1 MEPSITY
8 TIVLFLHVLSAVT
21 WVGGNILFF
30 SVAPRL
36 RTNPEGG
43 PAALRVLG
51 RTFRVLSWIAITLLL
66 ATGLYLVSLGW
77 DWRRWPLSF
86 KLVLVGVALLVKV
99 LHDFWIAPTAARRKG
114 GYFTAALWMGRTNL
128 ILGIVIVYLSVW
140 IRS

>member
-1 MEPSITY
+1 MESSITY
-8 TIVLFLHVLSAVT
+8 SILLFLHVLSAMT

-51 RTFRVLSWIAITLLL
+51 RTFRVLSWIAFVLLL
-66 ATGLYLVSLGW
+66 ATGFYFVSLGW

-86 KLVLVGVALLVKV
+86 KLALVGVALLVKI

-140 IRS
+140 IRG

>member
-1 MEPSITY
+1 LESSITY
-8 TIVLFLHVLSAVT
+8 SILLFLHILSAMT

-36 RTNPEGG
+36 RTNREGG

-51 RTFRVLSWIAITLLL
+51 RTFRVLSWIAFALLL
-66 ATGLYLVSLGW
+66 ATGLYFVSLGW

-140 IRS
+140 IRG

>member
-51 RTFRVLSWIAITLLL
+51 RTFRVLSWIAFALLL
-66 ATGLYLVSLGW
+66 ATGFYFVGLGW

-128 ILGIVIVYLSVW
+128 ILGIFIIYLSVW
-140 IRS
+140 IRG